1 MIWSYIYYIPLSR
14 DKHTDFNQC
23 CWLFCI
29 VSTRVPPALT
39 QASAIALVLPCN
51 SFGHRQANWR
61 WFCEKHMYQ
70 QSLGESR
77 ENPWS
82 FWCFSGPCKGKLG
95 LIYLCCITHDLWIL
109 RTVPWSLGAFFTPAV
124 TVLGWWSCCSDHWLL
139 GFLSSDLKSH
149 LFSCST
155 GEICFVFCFLCEE
168 ALHIKKGIKN
178 YTIFILFCDLRS
190 VL

>member
-1 MIWSYIYYIPLSR
+1 MLLIVLYCKHQSASSTNISLCNCTGTTMQLIW
-14 DKHTDFNQC
+14 
-23 CWLFCI
+23 
-29 VSTRVPPALT
+29 T
-39 QASAIALVLPCN
+39 QASKLEMVLWETYV
-51 SFGHRQANWR
+51 SA
-61 WFCEKHMYQ
+61 K
-70 QSLGESR
+70 SLGESR

-155 GEICFVFCFLCEE
+155 GEICFLFCFLCEE